1 MSSKPLSQPT
11 NRNYYYPHSS
21 EVSYSDP
28 ISHCPPQ
35 SWALWNTLSWAR
47 SRYPQPLLCTH
58 PSTPCP
64 NWDLDVSRECCFM
77 QPFGGS
83 PCSSFALLCC
93 FWIISSSFSFKEP
106 HFFEDHVVKLYHP
119 PLFPSIIHQP
129 LTYPFSFIKAI
140 NTGLVFFFIST
151 PVTVFGD
158 FSNQVDNPLL
168 FNFTLLQWSFSPLH
182 LNQSNLHIIL
192 TLTSS
197 FIISPLKS
205 PF

>member
-64 NWDLDVSRECCFM
+64 NWDLDVSRECCSC
-77 QPFGGS
+77 S
-83 PCSSFALLCC
+83 PLVEAHVPPLLSFAASESFLLHSPSKNPTSLK
-93 FWIISSSFSFKEP
+93 IMSLSYTTHPSSLQSSTNPLLTPSHSLKLSTLGSFSFSS
-106 HFFEDHVVKLYHP
+106 LLLS
-119 PLFPSIIHQP
+119 LFLVTSVTRWII
-129 LTYPFSFIKAI
+129 LCYLI
-140 NTGLVFFFIST
+140 
-151 PVTVFGD
+151 
-158 FSNQVDNPLL
+158 LL
-168 FNFTLLQWSFSPLH
+168 FCNDPFLLSTLI
-182 LNQSNLHIIL
+182 NQ
-192 TLTSS
+192 T
-197 FIISPLKS
+197 FI
-205 PF
+205 